1 MTGKVKVDQ
10 TFTKI
15 FNLKTSSIFK
25 VIILLVLFA
34 TFSFGAENSDDIFYF
49 LQIGLKSWVPTIK
62 SACLWVF
69 WVLVV
74 IDITWTFGKM
84 ALSGFEFGEFA
95 ATLIKKIITI
105 GVFLFLFNVDYW
117 LKILFDSFSQLAT
130 NVSS

>member
-1 MTGKVKVDQ
+1 MG
-10 TFTKI
+10 
-15 FNLKTSSIFK
+15 
-25 VIILLVLFA
+25 
-34 TFSFGAENSDDIFYF
+34 F
-49 LQIGLKSWVPTIK
+49 L
-62 SACLWVF
+62 
-69 WVLVV
+69 VLVV